1 MAMLGVLKGGLVES
15 LSQTWHRADIV
26 RISSLADSYILL
38 TVRHDSHF
46 KHQAGQHTMFRLKEN
61 GHDVLYYFSIASAPR
76 ADRLMDFCIAYHPQS
91 RIYKIMQGLK
101 AGATLAMSSPV
112 GEFVATEENRPIVF
126 VAGGSGIAPIRSL
139 LQRYIGNKDH
149 KAPLS
154 LIYGCRSDVAIPYRG
169 ELLQWQ
175 EENPHRF
182 KVQFCAENS
191 NDPAIPNGRVTDCLP
206 EFFNPDAAY
215 YICGPNPMVD
225 AVDGFLTKRGI
236 AKDDIH
242 YERYN

>member
-1 MAMLGVLKGGLVES
+1 MES

-38 TVRHDSHF
+38 TVRPDSQF
-46 KHQAGQHTMFRLKEN
+46 KHEAGQHTMFRLKEN

-76 ADRLMDFCIAYHPQS
+76 ADRLVDFCIAYHPQS
-91 RIYKIMQGLK
+91 RIYKIMQSLK
-101 AGATLAMSSPV
+101 AGTVLSISSAV
-112 GEFVATEENRPIVF
+112 GEFVSSEEKRPLVF
-126 VAGGSGIAPIRSL
+126 VAGGSGIAPIRGL
-139 LQRYIGNKDH
+139 LQKYIGKNSH
-149 KAPLS
+149 KSSLR

-175 EENPHRF
+175 EEFPDRF

-191 NDPAIPNGRVTDCLP
+191 SDPAIPSGRVTNYLP
-206 EFFNPDAAY
+206 AFFDPDAVY
-215 YICGPNPMVD
+215 FICGPNPMVD
-225 AVDGFLTKRGI
+225 AVEDFLTNRGI
-236 AKDDIH
+236 AKYDIH